1 MDTGRTRGQGPA
13 RRPRGTGSRLR
24 CAAARPRGSLS
35 SRWSSRTPAPLSPFP
50 SRLGGGLPPSRTE
63 SEGRPGGG
71 ASLDRP
77 PSVYTVSLRPRT
89 EKGRLASGLCSGL
102 PPSADP
108 EASRAGCAAPGPRTA
123 PTLPDPGMLRTAPK
137 DGHRSKSCTFQ
148 TKEAPQLA

>member
-13 RRPRGTGSRLR
+13 RRPRGTGSRPR

-50 SRLGGGLPPSRTE
+50 SRLGGGRPPSRTE

-77 PSVYTVSLRPRT
+77 PSVYTEFPCAH
-89 EKGRLASGLCSGL
+89 GRRRAGL
-102 PPSADP
+102 PPRYAL
-108 EASRAGCAAPGPRTA
+108 ASRPAQTPRHPGLVARLQAPGRRRLSRTLGCSGRR
-123 PTLPDPGMLRTAPK
+123 P
-137 DGHRSKSCTFQ
+137 KSCTFQ